1 MAQTQAKRRLS
12 KHQLKQDGFT
22 TAIFGAR
29 EWVEQH
35 LRMVLLVAGGV
46 VVVIAATWGIVSYFQ
61 GREAA
66 AATLFGEAGVEIR
79 SNNLSAAVIGLKK
92 VVDEYGG
99 SDVADLACFQL
110 ADVQYRQRSYDE
122 ARATYQRYLD
132 DYAGDE
138 LLVASAWG
146 GLAAI
151 DEHANDLAAAAE
163 KNLKA
168 ASLNLKSFQA
178 PEYLRHAIRCA
189 IGLKDTALAL
199 RAFALLEQTG
209 TDPRNVKSSRQTLV
223 EHGLLAPEIP

>member
-12 KHQLKQDGFT
+12 KHQLKEDAFT

-29 EWVEQH
+29 EWVEQN
-35 LRMVLLVAGGV
+35 LRMVLLVAGGAIAV
-46 VVVIAATWGIVSYFQ
+46 VAAAWGIISYTQ
-61 GREAA
+61 GRETSAA
-66 AATLFGEAGVEIR
+66 ALFGEAGVEIR
-79 SNNLSAAVIGLKK
+79 SNNLSAAVISLKK

-110 ADVQYRQRSYDE
+110 ADAQYRQRSYDE
-122 ARATYQRYLD
+122 AKVTYQRYLD
-132 DYAGDE
+132 DYGDDE

-168 ASLNLKSFQA
+168 ATLNLKSFQA

-189 IGLKDTALAL
+189 IGLNDTALAL
-199 RAFALLEQTG
+199 RAFALLEESG
-209 TDPRNVKSSRQTLV
+209 TDPRNVKTSRQTLV
-223 EHGLLAPEIP
+223 EHGLLAPTTP